1 MLAAA
6 PRATF
11 ASLAPVKSTQT
22 PALFRPAMAGFPD
35 NDNSA
40 ALYGDV
46 IMEHYR
52 SPRHRA
58 RLPVAD
64 VETEEINPFCGDRA
78 CLQLRLRP
86 AGGTSAG
93 GASGDNGAAVIA
105 AVSAVAEG
113 CSIIQAS
120 ASLLAD
126 GVRGRRLDAAA
137 DLARRFRDL
146 MQGQPLPPSARAEL
160 GDLAA
165 LEVVRQYP
173 VRIKCAL
180 LPWVAL
186 EDGLRRLR

>member
-1 MLAAA
+1 M
-6 PRATF
+6 
-11 ASLAPVKSTQT
+11 ASLSENPE
-22 PALFRPAMAGFPD
+22 
-35 NDNSA
+35 

-58 RLPVAD
+58 RLERPDA
-64 VETEEINPFCGDRA
+64 ETEEFNPFCGDRA
-78 CLQLRLRP
+78 NLQLKLDGP
-86 AGGTSAG
+86 AGSPPLIVG
-93 GASGDNGAAVIA
+93 
-105 AVSAVAEG
+105 VSAFAEG

-126 GVRGRRLDAAA
+126 GVHGRTVDEAA
-137 DLARRFRDL
+137 DLSQLFRDL
-146 MQGQPLPPSARAEL
+146 MQGKPLPPVALAEL
-160 GDLAA
+160 GELEA

-186 EDGLRRLR
+186 EEGLRRLR

>member
-1 MLAAA
+1 M
-6 PRATF
+6 
-11 ASLAPVKSTQT
+11 ASL
-22 PALFRPAMAGFPD
+22 PD
-35 NDNSA
+35 NPG

-58 RLPVAD
+58 RLHHPDA
-64 VETEEINPFCGDRA
+64 ETEEFNPFCGDRA
-78 CLQLRLRP
+78 NLQLKLDGP
-86 AGGTSAG
+86 AGNRT
-93 GASGDNGAAVIA
+93 VIA
-105 AVSAVAEG
+105 GVSALAEG

-126 GVRGRRLDAAA
+126 GVQGRTVDEAA
-137 DLARRFRDL
+137 DLSQLFRDL
-146 MQGQPLPPSARAEL
+146 MQGKPLPPIALAEL
-160 GDLAA
+160 GELEA

-186 EDGLRRLR
+186 EEGLRRLR

>member
-1 MLAAA
+1 M
-6 PRATF
+6 
-11 ASLAPVKSTQT
+11 ASL
-22 PALFRPAMAGFPD
+22 PD
-35 NDNSA
+35 NPD

-58 RLPVAD
+58 RLEHPDA
-64 VETEEINPFCGDRA
+64 EAEEFNPFCGDRA
-78 CLQLRLRP
+78 KLQLKLDGP
-86 AGGTSAG
+86 PGSPP
-93 GASGDNGAAVIA
+93 VIA
-105 AVSAVAEG
+105 GVSAFAEG

-126 GVRGRRLDAAA
+126 GICGRTAEEAA
-137 DLARRFRDL
+137 DLSQLFLDL
-146 MQGQPLPPSARAEL
+146 MQGKPLPPVALAEL
-160 GDLAA
+160 GELEA

-186 EDGLRRLR
+186 EEGLRRLR

>member
-1 MLAAA
+1 M
-6 PRATF
+6 
-11 ASLAPVKSTQT
+11 ASL
-22 PALFRPAMAGFPD
+22 PD
-35 NDNSA
+35 NPD

-46 IMEHYR
+46 IMDHYR

-64 VETEEINPFCGDRA
+64 VETEEFNPFCGDRA
-78 CLQLRLRP
+78 NLQLRLAAP
-86 AGGTSAG
+86 
-93 GASGDNGAAVIA
+93 GADDAPIA
-105 AVSAVAEG
+105 DVSALAEG

-126 GVRGRRLDAAA
+126 SLRGRTVEQAA
-137 DLARRFRDL
+137 DLSQLFRDL
-146 MQGQPLPPSARAEL
+146 MQGKPLPPIALAEL
-160 GDLAA
+160 GDLEA

-186 EDGLRRLR
+186 EEGLRRLNQG

>member
-1 MLAAA
+1 MSPL
-6 PRATF
+6 
-11 ASLAPVKSTQT
+11 
-22 PALFRPAMAGFPD
+22 PD
-35 NDNSA
+35 NPD

-52 SPRHRA
+52 NPRHRA
-58 RLPVAD
+58 RLANAD
-64 VETEEINPFCGDRA
+64 AEAEEFNPFCGDRA
-78 CLQLRLRP
+78 TLQLRLAAP
-86 AGGTSAG
+86 DSIAG
-93 GASGDNGAAVIA
+93 
-105 AVSAVAEG
+105 VSAVAEG

-126 GVRGRRLDAAA
+126 SVQGRTVAEAA
-137 DLARRFRDL
+137 DLAQLFRDL
-146 MQGQPLPPSARAEL
+146 MRGMPLPPAAVREL

-165 LEVVRQYP
+165 LEVVRRYP

>member
-1 MLAAA
+1 
-6 PRATF
+6 
-11 ASLAPVKSTQT
+11 
-22 PALFRPAMAGFPD
+22 MAGFPD

-86 AGGTSAG
+86 AGGVSG
-93 GASGDNGAAVIA
+93 DGRSGDNGTAVIA